1 MRLRTFVNLY
11 ADLVETLRFNDENRR
26 KYCFNLSISGDTG
39 MQTIT
44 IKAMGRLT
52 EEFVTKQPVE
62 IMRVINSYGEIWVHY
77 YDYFPSKGFADFG
90 HKVAL
95 DVLNDYGDLSCDYD
109 EVSAD
114 GSYKT
119 NFLML
124 KEFD

>member
-1 MRLRTFVNLY
+1 MRLRTFMNLY
-11 ADLVETLRFNDENRR
+11 ADLAETLRNEENLRAHW
-26 KYCFNLSISGDTG
+26 FSLDISGDTG

-44 IKAMGRLT
+44 IKARGKLT
-52 EEFVTKQPVE
+52 EEFTTKPVE
-62 IMRVINSYGEIWVHY
+62 IMRVINSYGEVWVHY
-77 YDYFPSKGFADFG
+77 YDYFPSKGFTDFG

-114 GSYKT
+114 GNYKT

>member
-1 MRLRTFVNLY
+1 MNDVRIPEATEHVN
-11 ADLVETLRFNDENRR
+11 DCINVTDV
-26 KYCFNLSISGDTG
+26 
-39 MQTIT
+39 
-44 IKAMGRLT
+44 T

-62 IMRVINSYGEIWVHY
+62 IMRIINNYGEVWVHY
-77 YDYFPSKGFADFG
+77 YDYFPSKGFTDFG

-95 DVLNDYGDLSCDYD
+95 DVLNDYGDLQCDYD

-114 GSYKT
+114 GNYKT